1 MKFTGKVW
9 RYGDNIDTDVIIPAR
24 YLNTSNPQEL
34 ARHST
39 PTITMNVYVRTKE
52 ERVRGVIEALGETVR
67 AAPASQLN
75 PNGISGQE
83 TEMHK
88 AL

>member
-1 MKFTGKVW
+1 
-9 RYGDNIDTDVIIPAR
+9 
-24 YLNTSNPQEL
+24 
-34 ARHST
+34 
-39 PTITMNVYVRTKE
+39 MNVYVRTKE

-75 PNGISGQE
+75 PNGISAQE